1 MKSGFRCFYF
11 ICASLLAT
19 QVYAADMSGWSDK
32 TVCRLVKAGGGQEH
46 IEEAKSRGLACGA
59 AVTSASKKQVK
70 AFVTAPV
77 PSLVSGPQASIIQTF
92 RLFYPDAYLS
102 QNKYI
107 NETITFDFNNDG
119 LLDVLSTSRR
129 HDGVSIEIALNNGDR
144 TFSDGTTEIIT
155 GKIPKL
161 VHPREIIQDDFN
173 GDSISDFYI
182 VGHGYD
188 VQPWSGEQ
196 NALLLSNGDGTW
208 DNAPL
213 PRVSDFTHSATSG
226 DIDNDGDIDIYV
238 GNTYGEKKIPPYM
251 LINNGIGEF
260 TKNTKILPRAL
271 KSFNIKFTTS
281 LLFDANNDGWL
292 DLIGGNHDGED
303 GRGNKIYLSK
313 RGSFSN
319 SSVIKLPVSTTFR
332 RNEVLDTQIYDF
344 NNDGFKDVLFLSTKG
359 PYYVDHQIQILIND
373 GASNFI
379 DATDEYIPNY
389 VHDGHWSK
397 YVHIADINNDGY
409 DDLLL
414 EGITRRYFLND
425 GTGVFA
431 TPGILKVPYGV
442 VEVVNLDSDPQLE
455 LLIYKKQGLKGFGL
469 MDTR

>member
-1 MKSGFRCFYF
+1 MKSGFRYFCF

-19 QVYAADMSGWSDK
+19 QVFAADMSGWSDK
-32 TVCRLVKAGGGQEH
+32 TVCRLVKSGGGQEH

-119 LLDVLSTSRR
+119 LLDVLSTARG

-144 TFSDGTTEIIT
+144 TFSDGTSEIII

-161 VHPREIIQDDFN
+161 VHAREIIQDDFN
-173 GDSISDFYI
+173 GDAITDFYI
-182 VGHGYD
+182 IGHGYD
-188 VQPWSGEQ
+188 ANPFPGEQ
-196 NALLLSNGDGTW
+196 NVLLLSNGDGTW
-208 DNAPL
+208 SNQLL
-213 PRVSDFTHSATSG
+213 PRATDFTHSATSG

-238 GNTYGEKKIPPYM
+238 GNVWGGKQISPYM